1 MVPRDAHKEKTL
13 LAFLGCYLCDAAMDG
28 NSTFSNADT
37 PYGRALA
44 PRDLILGFTQR
55 DTTLGSCA
63 LPLQPPASLSL
74 FSPPIRTLSL
84 DEVRINCTR
93 KCKLDLSLSQT
104 LCLTLASI
112 LLDTLFRLVHTCT
125 PSRRQTFP
133 RRKLFNAF
141 LECIDRMSSL
151 CRSST

>member
-1 MVPRDAHKEKTL
+1 MPRDAHKEKAL

-63 LPLQPPASLSL
+63 LLTSPPASLLAL
-74 FSPPIRTLSL
+74 FSPLRTLSL

-93 KCKLDLSLSQT
+93 KCKLDLSLSQS
-104 LCLTLASI
+104 LCLTLASPAI
-112 LLDTLFRLVHTCT
+112 LLDTLFSLDLLHTCT

-133 RRKLFNAF
+133 TSEN
-141 LECIDRMSSL
+141 SL
-151 CRSST
+151 MPFWNVLIA